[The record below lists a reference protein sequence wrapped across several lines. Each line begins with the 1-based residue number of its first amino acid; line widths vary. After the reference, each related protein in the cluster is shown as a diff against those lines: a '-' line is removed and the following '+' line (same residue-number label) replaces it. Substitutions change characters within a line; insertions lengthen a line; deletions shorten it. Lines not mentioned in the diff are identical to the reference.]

1 MVLNTAAIELGLEVS
16 RSRTRCCFKKRA
28 GGLSFNLDLSNMKVI
43 FIISMLITMANTVYT
58 QDLVLIDKGLDKFQ
72 LGETIREENRQLLIR
87 HQQPRFDEP
96 Y

>member
-1 MVLNTAAIELGLEVS
+1 
-16 RSRTRCCFKKRA
+16 
-28 GGLSFNLDLSNMKVI
+28 
-43 FIISMLITMANTVYT
+43 MLITMANTVYT